1 VYGPPGV
8 PDSAFGDNLGA
19 MHARY
24 GRRPVVAVV
33 AVTALLAA
41 AVVVVA
47 TGRANRRVILYGDSL
62 AFEARDV
69 FALSLQRGD
78 DVEVVDRTYGGTAI
92 CDRLDRM
99 RHDLHDLQPSAVV
112 LEFVGNN
119 VTPCMRGP
127 TGPLTGEDLLRKYRD
142 DARAATGIF
151 AGAGVRVYWI
161 GAPSTATTEEPV
173 FAGVR
178 HGYQAESGR
187 LTFAT
192 PPLPRVRYVDAGLA
206 VLDGGRFAATL
217 PCLPSEGA
225 GEGCVDGH
233 IPVRALDGLH
243 FCPVR
248 AGPGDDRCPIYS
260 GGAVRFGLAMAQP
273 IRRDLGL

>member
-1 VYGPPGV
+1 
-8 PDSAFGDNLGA
+8 
-19 MHARY
+19 
-24 GRRPVVAVV
+24 
-33 AVTALLAA
+33 
-41 AVVVVA
+41 
-47 TGRANRRVILYGDSL
+47 
-62 AFEARDV
+62 
-69 FALSLQRGD
+69 
-78 DVEVVDRTYGGTAI
+78 
-92 CDRLDRM
+92 
-99 RHDLHDLQPSAVV
+99 VV

-142 DARAATGIF
+142 DARTATEIF
-151 AGAGVRVYWI
+151 AGAGVRVYWM

-173 FAGVR
+173 FARVR
-178 HGYQAESGR
+178 HGYEAESGR

-192 PPLPRVRYVDAGLA
+192 PPLRRVRYVDAGLA

-233 IPVRALDGLH
+233 IPVRARDGLH

-248 AGPGDDRCPIYS
+248 TGPGDDRCPIYS
-260 GGAVRFGLAMAQP
+260 GGAVRFGLSMAQP

>member
-1 VYGPPGV
+1 M
-8 PDSAFGDNLGA
+8 D
-19 MHARY
+19 ARSR
-24 GRRPVVAVV
+24 RRPVVALV
-33 AVTALLAA
+33 AVTALLAV

-47 TGRANRRVILYGDSL
+47 AAGRTNRRVILYGDSL
-62 AFEARDV
+62 AFEGRDD
-69 FALSLQRGD
+69 FALSLQRGN
-78 DVEVVDRTYGGTAI
+78 DVEVVDRTFGGTAI

-99 RHDLHDLQPSAVV
+99 RRDLHDLQPSAVV

-127 TGPLTGEDLLRKYRD
+127 NGPLTGGDLLRKYRD
-142 DARAATGIF
+142 DARTATRIF
-151 AGAGVRVYWI
+151 AGAGVRVYWM
-161 GAPSTATTEEPV
+161 GAPSTATAEEPV

-178 HGYQAESGR
+178 HGYDAESGR

-192 PPLPRVRYVDAGLA
+192 PPVPRVSYVDAGLA

-217 PCLPSEGA
+217 PCLPSEGT
-225 GEGCVDGH
+225 GEGCVDGR
-233 IPVRALDGLH
+233 IAVRALDGLH

-248 AGPGDDRCPIYS
+248 AGPGDDRCPVYS
-260 GGAVRFGLAMAQP
+260 GGAVRFGLAMPQP

>member
-1 VYGPPGV
+1 M
-8 PDSAFGDNLGA
+8 D
-19 MHARY
+19 ARH
-24 GRRPVVAVV
+24 GRRPAVAVV
-33 AVTALLAA
+33 AVTALFAA

-47 TGRANRRVILYGDSL
+47 AGRANRRVILYGDSL

-69 FALSLQRGD
+69 FALSLQRGND
-78 DVEVVDRTYGGTAI
+78 TEVVDRTYGGTAI

-127 TGPLTGEDLLRKYRD
+127 TGPLAGEELMRKYRD
-142 DARAATGIF
+142 DARTATRIF
-151 AGAGVRVYWI
+151 AGAGVRVYWM
-161 GAPSTATTEEPV
+161 GAPSTATAEEPV

-178 HGYQAESGR
+178 HGYEAESGR

-192 PPLPRVRYVDAGLA
+192 PPVPRVLYVDAGLA

-217 PCLPSEGA
+217 PCLPSEGT
-225 GEGCVDGH
+225 GEGCVDGR
-233 IPVRALDGLH
+233 IAVRALDGLH

-248 AGPGDDRCPIYS
+248 TGPGDDRCPIYS